1 MSTTDAAAAPL
12 ATRSLARRAIEMST
26 LGPLVA
32 LLLAC
37 LFFAVK
43 TDTFFTLSNGSKIL
57 GQMSYLGILA
67 IGQTLIILTAGIDL
81 SVGLIMAMGGAIIV
95 RSTERSDVPVPVAVL
110 IALIVCTFLGFFNG
124 VLVQRLGLPPFVAT
138 LGMFGILYMAV
149 HVYMDNQTVGI
160 FGDNGLPDDSSPL
173 LWLGRTA
180 KFGDATITYGTLLAL
195 ALFALF
201 WYILSYTAFGRHIF
215 AFGDD
220 PEAARLT
227 GIRTGRLQIAV
238 YSLAGF
244 LYGIAAL
251 VYVAR
256 IGAATAQDGQ
266 QENLEVITAV
276 AIGGTSLFGGR
287 GTVIGSLIGAVLVF
301 VFRNGLVQMGVASEI
316 QWGVTG
322 ALLIIAVAVDQFIK
336 KRR

>member
-1 MSTTDAAAAPL
+1 MTATDTAPP
-12 ATRSLARRAIEMST
+12 APTRSFGRRAFEISE
-26 LGPLVA
+26 LGPLLA
-32 LLLAC
+32 LILAC
-37 LFFAVK
+37 LFFKWQA
-43 TDTFFTLSNGSKIL
+43 DTFFTLNNGSKIL

-95 RSTERSDVPVPVAVL
+95 RSTEKSGLPVLVAVL
-110 IALIVCTFLGFFNG
+110 LGLAVCTLLGLLNG
-124 VLVQRLGLPPFVAT
+124 LMVQRLGLPPFVAT
-138 LGMFGILYMAV
+138 LGLFGILYMVV
-149 HVYMDNQTVGI
+149 HVYMHNQTVGI
-160 FGDNGLPDDSSPL
+160 FGDNGLPDDKSPL
-173 LWLGRTA
+173 LWLGRTI
-180 KFGDATITYGTLLAL
+180 KFGSGSITFGTVLAL
-195 ALFALF
+195 VLFAVF
-201 WYILSYTAFGRHIF
+201 WFILGQTAFGRHLL
-215 AFGDD
+215 AFGND

-227 GIRTGRLQIAV
+227 GIRTDRLQVVV
-238 YSLAGF
+238 YGLAGL

-276 AIGGTSLFGGR
+276 VIGGTSLFGGR
-287 GTVIGSLIGAVLVF
+287 GTVIGTLIGSIIVF

-322 ALLIIAVAVDQFIK
+322 ALLIIAVAVDQMIK